1 MGARAFASAI
11 AAAIALTVAATSQ
24 TIAQEWTAYT
34 SAEEG
39 FAVEAPG
46 NPQFDHSGFDPK
58 TMTSVR
64 NHTWPKASG
73 DGAFIVGIMFRNSA
87 SKAQAPDAVMRDQ
100 IAEAKGNCHELR
112 DERAVEI
119 PGGVAKEF
127 VIDKCSNGSAFKG
140 RVYVL
145 DDRIVAV
152 AAVGPSAVDQAA
164 DTPRFLDSFKLTA
177 VVPAEW
183 KAYTVMP
190 DGFSIDL
197 PGRPTVKE
205 GGFHPNTYTSG
216 RVHEAETRLAHYAV
230 TAAVR
235 NRAGMTAVPNE
246 QFLGHLMNEMKKG
259 CETRE
264 QQLSVSG
271 GIGAEFVQDKCPNG
285 AALMGR
291 FYLID
296 DRLYQLVASWPAGME
311 QRETSQFFASFRL
324 ITAPG
329 PVVAAPPPSAPQT
342 ARPADSI
349 PKSAPPKEA
358 GVASAFE
365 SAMKRFPD
373 SPGAGTP
380 GTTQQR
386 QATAPQAAPPATAK
400 WGALAIDVDDSD
412 PSYGVGGGDSEAKA
426 SDNALRFCRRAG
438 GKGCKIVVTYNQCA
452 AYAVS
457 RTTSASG
464 KGGTQKAAE
473 AQALDACKDRCK
485 IVVSDC
491 N

>member
-1 MGARAFASAI
+1 MDARTF
-11 AAAIALTVAATSQ
+11 AAAIAVTIAATSQ

-34 SAEEG
+34 SPEEG

-46 NPQFDHSGFDPK
+46 NPQFDHTGFDPK
-58 TMTSVR
+58 TMISVR

-73 DGAFIVGIMFRNSA
+73 DGAFGVGVIFRNSA
-87 SKAQAPDAVMRDQ
+87 SKAQAPDAAMRDQ
-100 IAEAKGNCHELR
+100 IAEAKGTCQEVR
-112 DERAVEI
+112 DERPLEV
-119 PGGVAKEF
+119 PGGVGKEF
-127 VIDKCSNGSAFKG
+127 VIDKCSNGSAFKA

-145 DDRIVAV
+145 DDRIVQV
-152 AAVGPSAVDQAA
+152 AAIGPSGVDKAA

-183 KAYTVMP
+183 KPYTAP
-190 DGFSIDL
+190 QDGFSIDL

-216 RVHEAETRLAHYAV
+216 RIHEAETRLAYYAV
-230 TAAVR
+230 SAAVR

-246 QFLGHLMNEMKKG
+246 QFLGHLMDGMKKG

-264 QQLSVSG
+264 QRLSVSG
-271 GIGAEFVQDKCPNG
+271 GIGAEFVQDKCPNR

-296 DRLYQLVASWPAGME
+296 DRLYQLVASWPVGME
-311 QRETSQFFASFRL
+311 QQETSRFFASFRL

-329 PVVAAPPPSAPQT
+329 PVVAAPPPATPPPG
-342 ARPADSI
+342 RPADSI
-349 PKSAPPKEA
+349 PKSAPPKDA
-358 GVASAFE
+358 GVAGVFE

-373 SPGAGTP
+373 SPGAGSP
-380 GTTQQR
+380 GAAQQR
-386 QATAPQAAPPATAK
+386 QATAPQAAPPATGK

-426 SDNALRFCRRAG
+426 SDNAMRFCQRAG
-438 GKGCKIVVTYNQCA
+438 GKGCKIMVTYNQCA
-452 AYAVS
+452 AYAAS

-464 KGGTQKAAE
+464 KGATQKAAE
-473 AQALDACKDRCK
+473 AQALEACKDRCK
-485 IVVSDC
+485 VIVSDC